1 MQERPERE
9 LTFKDYIAVFKRR
22 GGLFFAIAAPII
34 TIGVLLA
41 FGLPPIYESTGVLL
55 VEQSEVPEHL
65 VRSAVPDYPG
75 ERVRAITERVLTEEN
90 LAEIVERYGLYPER
104 AADPESQ
111 VRELRRSI
119 AITAEDPASL
129 RNLIGNPEN
138 PIAFRVTFRHGDPQ
152 TAQRVA
158 DDLIKLYLSENFRAR
173 RELAQGT
180 SAFLAEQARMLEQE
194 IAKREAELAR
204 FKSKHAGTLPELSN
218 MNMQLLDRTE
228 RDLQD
233 VESEIRTLRERVSL
247 YESELAQ
254 LSPYTTVLDD
264 QGNPILSP
272 RDRLKMLQRTYVQLS
287 AIYTQDHP
295 DVQKTKREI
304 DALSAQTGLPGI
316 DRSILQTEL
325 NARLDELAAAQER
338 YSDDHPDVV
347 RLQRTVDNL
356 RQALAE
362 APRAAPRAA
371 AAAAPPDNPVYI
383 QRQVQLEG
391 TRVELQ
397 AALQRREELRRR
409 LQELEQRLTM
419 TPEVEREYSSLTRG
433 LDELHAQYADIQRKQ
448 REAEIAVN
456 LESESKGERF
466 TVLSSPGV
474 PSLPSDPNRIA
485 ILLLT
490 FALAMGGGAGGV
502 SIAEIS
508 DGTVRSARDVQEL
521 LEIPPL
527 VMIPHIDNEKDI
539 RNRRWKRLA
548 VATVVCAWIGVTA
561 YMIMNP
567 VG

>member
-9 LTFKDYIAVFKRR
+9 LSFKDYIAVFKRR
-22 GGLFFAIAAPII
+22 GGLFFAIAAPIL

-75 ERVRAITERVLTEEN
+75 ERVRAITERVLTADN
-90 LAEIVERYGLYPER
+90 LAGIIERHGLYPDR
-104 AADPESQ
+104 AADREAQ
-111 VRELRRSI
+111 VREMRRSI
-119 AITAEDPASL
+119 VITAEDPAAL

-152 TAQRVA
+152 TAQQVA
-158 DDLIKLYLSENFRAR
+158 DEIVQLYLSENFKAR
-173 RELAQGT
+173 RELAQET
-180 SAFLAEQARMLEQE
+180 SEFLAEQARLLEQD
-194 IAKREAELAR
+194 IARREAELAR
-204 FKSKHAGTLPELSN
+204 FKSQHAGRLPELSN

-233 VESEIRTLRERVSL
+233 VEAEIRTLRERQAL
-247 YESELAQ
+247 YEQELAQ
-254 LSPYTTVLDD
+254 LSPYTTVLDEN
-264 QGNPILSP
+264 GNPVLSP
-272 RDRLKMLQRTYVQLS
+272 RDRLKMLQRSYVQLS

-325 NARLDELAAAQER
+325 NARLDELAAAEER
-338 YSDDHPDVV
+338 YAEDHPDVV
-347 RLQRTVDNL
+347 RLRRTVDNL

-362 APRAAPRAA
+362 APRAPRAA
-371 AAAAPPDNPVYI
+371 APAAPPDNPVYI

-391 TRVELQ
+391 TRAELR
-397 AALQRREELRRR
+397 AALERRDQLRRR
-409 LQELEQRLTM
+409 LDELEQRLTL
-419 TPEVEREYSSLTRG
+419 TPEVEREYSALTRG
-433 LDELHAQYADIQRKQ
+433 LDELHAQLAEIQRKQ

-466 TVLSSPGV
+466 TVLSSPGL
-474 PSLPSDPNRIA
+474 PTLPSDPNRIA
-485 ILLLT
+485 ILLLS
-490 FALAMGGGAGGV
+490 FALAIGGGAGGI
-502 SIAEIS
+502 SIAEVS
-508 DGTVRSARDVQEL
+508 DGTVRSARDVQDL

-527 VMIPHIDNEKDI
+527 VMIPYIDNEKDI

-548 VATVVCAWIGVTA
+548 IATVVFAWIGVTA
-561 YMIMNP
+561 FVIMNP
-567 VG
+567 AG